1 MYLIFSSQNDS
12 LRDNMTLDFHYE
24 NANLVKYRTDIT
36 FGWLDLMVSFG
47 GIAGLFLGCSIL
59 SGVEI
64 FYYLI
69 LILIILVKKI
79 KKHFEIF
86 FRTNSSFTKTRD
98 TQLKPRKKGDNL
110 VQTIKVISLTD
121 IDKNSKVNK
130 GRY

>member
-1 MYLIFSSQNDS
+1 
-12 LRDNMTLDFHYE
+12 MTLDFHYQ

-69 LILIILVKKI
+69 LLAMILLKKFKNHFDKIILI
-79 KKHFEIF
+79 
-86 FRTNSSFTKTRD
+86 NSHSTKTRD
-98 TQLKPRKKGDNL
+98 THLKSRKKGDNK

-121 IDKNSKVNK
+121 IDKNSKANK
-130 GRY
+130 ARY

>member
-1 MYLIFSSQNDS
+1 
-12 LRDNMTLDFHYE
+12 MTLDFHYQ

-69 LILIILVKKI
+69 KIFVILAKKFKIYFDKIL
-79 KKHFEIF
+79 
-86 FRTNSSFTKTRD
+86 RSNSRFTKVRD
-98 TQLKPRKKGDNL
+98 TQPATRKKGDSH
-110 VQTIKVISLTD
+110 VHTIKVISLTD
-121 IDKNSKVNK
+121 IDKNSKANK